1 MDWSEDT
8 SITSG
13 ESIITNYRKE
23 VERMR
28 KEAGMTN
35 RMCREEIETLV
46 SHVEGRSV
54 AGAMVTYLV
63 DTAWIDVGRKRIW
76 DMLEADDE
84 LKEWTKRKL

>member
-28 KEAGMTN
+28 KEAWMTN
-35 RMCREEIETLV
+35 RMCREEIETEV

-54 AGAMVTYLV
+54 AAAMVTYLV
-63 DTAWIDVGRKRIW
+63 DTAWIEGGRKMIW

-84 LKEWTKRKL
+84 LKE